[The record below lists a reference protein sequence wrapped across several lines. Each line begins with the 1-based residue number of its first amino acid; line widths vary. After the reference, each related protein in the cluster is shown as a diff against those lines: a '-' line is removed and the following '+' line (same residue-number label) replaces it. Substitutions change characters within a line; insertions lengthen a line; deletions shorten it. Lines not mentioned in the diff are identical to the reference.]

1 MLNVEGP
8 AELRGEDRFFRE
20 DIRGGEGARVVVE
33 WEPFVSSLEMLVVV
47 VDVLV
52 TGVTGGE
59 RGEND
64 CDCVVGR
71 DAVRPFEI
79 VADYPKRRNQIER
92 AILRWGAPSHG
103 VESWVSLQWVY

>member
-71 DAVRPFEI
+71 DGEGSFGGGDCSTKIFRSCSTVRNCCGLSE
-79 VADYPKRRNQIER
+79 AE
-92 AILRWGAPSHG
+92 
-103 VESWVSLQWVY
+103 ESD